1 MKNSLFIFLF
11 AFLFFTDLRA
21 HNPTDTVLLN
31 KYWNYRERFS
41 NRFVRIGDHPGF
53 SMPIEQYLYNDC
65 RYDWIWWNYPPQ
77 YIQDGFGI
85 LSPGGDQTCNLG
97 HYIGWLSTEYALL
110 NLNNQPA
117 DSVVR
122 ELYFALKAYYRLE
135 RTANEIF
142 RNPNYFGYFVRQD
155 APNDLHLS
163 FQDASVP
170 DNKKPVCTISE
181 EVQRQYSK
189 DSLVSNF
196 TSQDQVVHLMYGMSL
211 VKRYIPSSLKYNGES
226 ILALAVEASRRMI
239 FRFYSDAWDLN
250 NPRGQS
256 VGNERGGQAQPWA
269 YAFDKTWAYINPQGK
284 TFGDYTF
291 NIVDVLLKG
300 IYECCGHLGGITH
313 FYNRRL
319 FISLASTSN
328 TKTIAYNFDYTM
340 QDGLWIY
347 PITQGLLYNL
357 RLDSNREIRLLD
369 TLYTA
374 LTQAPDCGTCININ
388 NGNPDCVQSPK
399 GWRGQNR
406 WFGNIATRDS
416 ITDTNNHPA
425 DHYGL
430 DYLLAY
436 NLYRLYTNPAGYRNT
451 HVSFPTSNS
460 YSHLNNTLDVKVYPN
475 PVDNELK
482 IQYYLP
488 VSKSISMKLYD
499 ISGRLVKCLV
509 TEKMTAYGH
518 HEDIIDFSGLS
529 ANTYVLVIQL
539 DDELIREKIVKYD
552 YPFIRK

>member
-1 MKNSLFIFLF
+1 MKKTLLFLMLSTLFIP
-11 AFLFFTDLRA
+11 DIEA
-21 HNPTDTVLLN
+21 HNPTDSVLLN
-31 KYWNYRERFS
+31 KYWNFRERFS
-41 NRFVRIGDHPGF
+41 SRFVRIGDRPGF
-53 SMPIEQYLYNDC
+53 SMPIEQYLYSDC
-65 RYDWIWWNYPPQ
+65 RQDWIWWNYPPQ

-110 NLNNQPA
+110 SQNNQPT

-135 RTANEIF
+135 RSANEIF
-142 RNPNYFGYFVRQD
+142 RNPNYFGYFLRQD
-155 APNDLHLS
+155 APNDLHLA
-163 FQDASVP
+163 FQDASVSP
-170 DNKKPVCTISE
+170 GKKPVCTISE

-189 DSLVSNF
+189 DSLVTNF
-196 TSQDQVVHLMYGMSL
+196 TSQDQVVHLMYGMAL
-211 VKRYIPSSLKYNGES
+211 AKRYIPSALMYNGES

-239 FRFYSDAWDLN
+239 FRFYTDAWDLK

-291 NIVDVLLKG
+291 NIVDAILKG
-300 IYECCGHLGGITH
+300 IYDCCGHLGGITH

-328 TKTIAYNFDYTM
+328 TKTITYNFDYTM

-347 PITQGLLYNL
+347 PVTQGLLYNL
-357 RLDSNREIRLLD
+357 RLDSNRELRLMD
-369 TLYTA
+369 TLYAA
-374 LTQAPDCGTCININ
+374 LTQAPDSGTCININ
-388 NGNPDCVQSPK
+388 NGNPDCVQSPA

-406 WFGNIATRDS
+406 WFGNIATRDT

-436 NLYRLYTNPAGYRNT
+436 NLYRLYTNPSGYRNT
-451 HVSFPTSNS
+451 HISFPTFSKP
-460 YSHLNNTLDVKVYPN
+460 YSTNKTTDVQIYPN
-475 PVDNELK
+475 PAENELK
-482 IQYYLP
+482 IQYYLTVP
-488 VSKSISMKLYD
+488 KTITMKLYD
-499 ISGRLVKCLV
+499 ITGRLVKNI
-509 TEKMTAYGH
+509 TDNNIMTYGH
-518 HEDIIDFSGLS
+518 HETVADLSGLS
-529 ANTYVLVIQL
+529 ANTYLLMIQL
-539 DDELIREKIVKYD
+539 DGEVIRKKIVKY
-552 YPFIRK
+552 